1 MSFSI
6 NQGAKCQP
14 IHAKSLAPHAK
25 PRANYL
31 ILLMQSTLRPG
42 AAQSDAKL
50 CKAQH
55 SQGLQHTQ
63 STSRKVHPYGGGD
76 ALRAPPRPLWSWG
89 RETGQNVHLGF
100 WTYWGAL
107 GRMRPHLDNTRTHFP
122 DMGDWHA

>member
-1 MSFSI
+1 MSFS
-6 NQGAKCQP
+6 NSHGAKCQP

-25 PRANYL
+25 HLANPL
-31 ILLMQSTLRPG
+31 ILLTQSTLRPG
-42 AAQSDAKL
+42 AAQSGAKL
-50 CKAQH
+50 RKVQH

-89 RETGQNVHLGF
+89 RETRQSVHLRF
-100 WTYWGAL
+100 WTYRDAH

-122 DMGDWHA
+122 DMRGRHA